1 MCREIV
7 ENVLSGMKAG
17 FKSILNSQHPFEKEK
32 LKGGLMLKKSFLIL
46 LFAAVSIL
54 GATGSLSAQD
64 CDDELVIGDMQ
75 PLSGT
80 AASAG
85 EQTHRGVVLAAKH
98 YNEGSHPLNST
109 PCFNVAGKTYKLKTV
124 VYDHLYT
131 SEGAVAAANR
141 LVFQD
146 KTKYVVGTY
155 GSGPSIAAVDAV
167 YTPNKIIHLATGWA
181 PKVLGM
187 DKPYTY
193 RLGPTGRE
201 YGHAFWQWATEGGAP
216 NIKKVAMLLAN
227 DEAGRGN
234 APREMAVMEQYGIES
249 VANEYWDVGQ
259 MDFYPQLTRAMAA
272 KPDLMYIHAGPVEEG
287 LMVKQL
293 RELGWEGPIRGLCP
307 QLKNSFKIAGGPELF
322 EGMYCNFGLDWDAG
336 PPYVTKEMERFR
348 DAYRADYPGE
358 EPTLQVLSVY
368 DATVGLLEAMK
379 MAGTV
384 DDSVKVNYV
393 FQNFNWMLSL
403 GAMSSWGGK
412 ESSGRAAQVVQPILI
427 SQIRNGKIIAVGN
440 PIVPIP

>member
-1 MCREIV
+1 M
-7 ENVLSGMKAG
+7 N
-17 FKSILNSQHPFEKEK
+17 KS
-32 LKGGLMLKKSFLIL
+32 LKYAFG
-46 LFAAVSIL
+46 AVVAVVSIL
-54 GATGSLSAQD
+54 GTAGPVSAQD

-80 AASAG
+80 HAAVGA
-85 EQTHRGVVLAAKH
+85 QTHRGVVLAAKH

-109 PCFNVAGKTYKLKTV
+109 PCLNVAGKTYKIKTV
-124 VYDHLYT
+124 VHDHLYT

-155 GSGPSIAAVDAV
+155 GSGPSMAATDAV

-181 PKVLGM
+181 PKVLGA

-201 YGHAFWQWATEGGAP
+201 YGHAFYQWATEGGAP
-216 NIKKVAMLLAN
+216 NIKKVGMLIPN

-234 APREMAVMEQYGIES
+234 APREMAVMKQYGIES
-249 VANEYWDVGQ
+249 SVEYWEVGPS
-259 MDFYPQLTRAMAA
+259 DFYPYLTRLLAT
-272 KPDLMYIHAGPVEEG
+272 KPDMIYAQAGPVEEA
-287 LMVKQL
+287 LIVKQA

-307 QLKNSFKIAGGPELF
+307 QLKNSFEIAGAEAY
-322 EGMYCNFGLDWDAG
+322 EGVYCNFGLDWDAG
-336 PPYVTKEMERFR
+336 PPFITKEMERFR
-348 DAYRADYPGE
+348 DAYRTDYPGD

-384 DDSVKVNYV
+384 DDSVKVNNV
-393 FQNFNWMLSL
+393 LQNFNWMLSL
-403 GAMSSWGGK
+403 GVMTSWGGK
-412 ESSGRAAQVVQPILI
+412 ESSGRAAQVVQPIFI
-427 SQIRNGKIIAVGN
+427 TQIRNGKITAVGS
-440 PIVPIP
+440 PIVPVP

>member
-1 MCREIV
+1 
-7 ENVLSGMKAG
+7 MK
-17 FKSILNSQHPFEKEK
+17 KPMSISL
-32 LKGGLMLKKSFLIL
+32 LKGGLMLKKSFL

-54 GATGSLSAQD
+54 GAAGSLSAQD
-64 CDDELVIGDMQ
+64 CDDELVIGDIQ
-75 PLSGT
+75 PLSG
-80 AASAG
+80 AYGQAG
-85 EQTHRGVVLAAKH
+85 AQTHRGVVLAAKH

-109 PCFNVAGKTYKLKTV
+109 PCLNVAGKTYRIKTV
-124 VYDHLYT
+124 VYDALGT

-155 GSGPSIAAVDAV
+155 GSGFSIAATDAV
-167 YTPNKIIHLATGWA
+167 FTPNKIIHLATGWS
-181 PKVLGM
+181 PKVLGP
-187 DKPYTY
+187 DKPYAY

-216 NIKKVAMLLAN
+216 NLKKVAMMASN

-234 APREMAVMEQYGIES
+234 APREKAVMEQYGIEV
-249 VANEYWDVGQ
+249 VATEYYDGTGVE
-259 MDFYPQLTRAMAA
+259 FYPLLTRALAA
-272 KPDLMYIHAGPVEEG
+272 KPDLMYLHASPKAEG

-293 RELGWEGPIRGLCP
+293 RDLGWEGPIKTLCG
-307 QLKNSFKIAGGPELF
+307 QLQNSIEIAGGIEKY
-322 EGMYCNFGLDWDAG
+322 EGVHCNFGFDWDSG

-348 DAYRADYPGE
+348 DAYRADYPGD

-368 DATVGLLEAMK
+368 DATVGLMEAMK

-384 DDSVKVNYV
+384 DDSVKVNDV
-393 FQNFNWMLSL
+393 FQKFNWMLSL

-427 SQIRNGKIIAVGN
+427 SQIRNGKLIAVGN

>member
-1 MCREIV
+1 
-7 ENVLSGMKAG
+7 MKRY
-17 FKSILNSQHPFEKEK
+17 PFQRF
-32 LKGGLMLKKSFLIL
+32 GLAAT
-46 LFAAVSIL
+46 FAAVTAL
-54 GATGSLSAQD
+54 GAAGSVSAQD

-75 PLSGT
+75 PLSGNHGQVG
-80 AASAG
+80 A
-85 EQTHRGVVLAAKH
+85 QTHRGVVLAAKH
-98 YNEGSHPLNST
+98 YNAGSHPLNST
-109 PCFNVAGKTYKLKTV
+109 PCLNVAGKTYRIKTV

-155 GSGPSIAAVDAV
+155 GSGPSMAATDAV

-181 PKVLGM
+181 PKVLGP
-187 DKPYTY
+187 DKPYAY

-216 NIKKVAMLLAN
+216 NIKKVAMLLPN
-227 DEAGRGN
+227 DESGRGN
-234 APREMAVMEQYGIES
+234 APRERAVMEQYGIEW
-249 VANEYWDVGQ
+249 VAAEWWEPAQVE
-259 MDFYPQLTRAMAA
+259 FYPLLARALAA
-272 KPDLMYIHAGPVEEG
+272 KPDLVYIHAGPKQEG
-287 LMVKQL
+287 LMIKQL

-307 QLKNSFKIAGGPELF
+307 QLKVSFEIAGGPEAY
-322 EGMYCNFGLDWDAG
+322 EGTYCNFGLDWDAG
-336 PPYVTKEMERFR
+336 PPFVTKEMERFR
-348 DAYRADYPGE
+348 DAYRADYPGD

-368 DATVGLLEAMK
+368 DATVGLMEAMK

-384 DDSVKVNYV
+384 EDSVKVNDV

-412 ESSGRAAQVVQPILI
+412 ETSGRAAQVVQPILI
-427 SQIRNGKIIAVGN
+427 SQIRNGKITAVGN